1 MRGLA
6 RNLHRK
12 AVLAGQFL
20 ESAWHCRAQRHD
32 FDGLT
37 AFCLFLGY
45 PRSGHSLVGSLMD
58 AHPQMTFAHEANAL
72 KAIRYGFRRTQLF
85 YWLARQSERFTAEGR
100 SYTGY
105 SYQVPGQWQG
115 RYRDLRVIGDKF
127 GDFTVETFARQP
139 ALLRRTRARVGV
151 PVRFV
156 HVVRNPFDNIATIH
170 RRESRSL
177 ESAAEYYFHLVDEV
191 ARFLAPLAAGDV
203 LEVRHEAL
211 IATPRDTIGSW
222 CGFFGL
228 EAPADYV
235 EACAGI
241 VFPSPHR
248 SRTEVPWPPE
258 LLADVRRRLERYPFL
273 AGYEFEEAEPGTPA

>member
-1 MRGLA
+1 MRGLL
-6 RNLHRK
+6 RNLGRK
-12 AVLAGQFL
+12 AALGAQFL
-20 ESAWHCRAQRHD
+20 ESAWGCRARRHD
-32 FDGLT
+32 FDGVQ

-58 AHPQMTFAHEANAL
+58 AHPQMVFAHEANAL

-85 YWLARQSERFTAEGR
+85 YWLACRSRRFSEAGR

-105 SYQVPGQWQG
+105 SYEVPGQWQG

-127 GDFTVETFARQP
+127 GDFTVESFRRRPGLLARVR
-139 ALLRRTRARVGV
+139 ALVGV

-156 HVVRNPFDNIATIH
+156 HVVRNPFDNIATIAL
-170 RRESRSL
+170 REGRSL
-177 ESAAEYYFHLVDEV
+177 ESAAEFYFHLAANVM
-191 ARFLAPLAAGDV
+191 RFTAGLAPGEV

-211 IATPRDTIGSW
+211 IASPRETIRSW
-222 CGFFGL
+222 CAFFGL
-228 EAPADYV
+228 EAPPDYV

-248 SRTEVPWPPE
+248 SRMEVTWPAGLVE
-258 LLADVRRRLERYPFL
+258 AVGRRSEEYPFL
-273 AGYEFEEAEPGTPA
+273 AGYAFAEPGGGA